1 MFNKIQVIISS
12 FMALIAVIMTVIIVF
27 SIVSLSYTKA
37 EYAQLLDESTNKY
50 QLVSS
55 MESSATSV
63 RYRKQLGYDIS
74 FEQLK
79 LIMVIKDYIATYQEN
94 GTKDVELMKGLL
106 ASFKDEGMDP
116 TTIMSTLQDMEDV
129 VKNSLDAKDVELST
143 MIDRLILFTIIAIV
157 LVLCIVAFLSYIL
170 PKKLATPIKKI
181 SEYAKNISHGNFE
194 TVDIPETKIKELVE
208 LTDSFEKLATSVST
222 IVDEID
228 TVCIEFSKGN
238 NRFIKVENLG
248 LEGDYLTVATK
259 VNEFVSNVSDMF
271 NEILKAVRE
280 YAHGNFDFEAKK
292 FKNEH
297 AIINTELS
305 MCQQNFKNII
315 VDINS
320 LIQSVGDG
328 DLTNSIDVDG
338 KTGDWLTIVNGLNN
352 LVESVAKPINMT
364 VDGLTELANA
374 NLSHRVDANSNL
386 KGSYKEIA
394 DTINYVSETLELY
407 VSDINNILKSLAE
420 RDLTVSSDIEY
431 AGDFNQIGINIA
443 SVTKNFKELLGS
455 MISAS
460 EQIQAGSKDMADS
473 SVGLAVG
480 ATQQAEAV
488 RILLDLSS
496 NVTEKSSENYT
507 AAKSA
512 KEYSDSVTSDIKNG
526 NELLVNL
533 NTAIT
538 NIASA
543 SKAIS
548 NINSVIDDI
557 AFQTNLL
564 ALNAAIEAVRAGSH
578 GKGFAVVA
586 DEVRNL
592 AGKSKIS
599 ASEANELIQET
610 LTRVEEG
617 VAVVND
623 TTSLLTNILGETTKI
638 GTIIDDVVTISID
651 QKDLSEK
658 MQVET
663 TKISDV
669 VNNISATSEETA
681 ATSEELA
688 SQIETF
694 NQSIASFQV

>member
-94 GTKDVELMKGLL
+94 GTEDVELMKGLL

-143 MIDRLILFTIIAIV
+143 MIDRLILFTIVAIV

-238 NRFIKVENLG
+238 NRFIKVENLK

-259 VNEFVSNVSDMF
+259 VNELVTNVSDMF
-271 NEILKAVRE
+271 NEILKAVGE
-280 YAHGNFDFEAKK
+280 YARGNFDFEAKK
-292 FKNEH
+292 FNNEH
-297 AIINTELS
+297 SIINKELS

-315 VDINS
+315 IDINS

-328 DLTNSIDVDG
+328 DLTKSIDIEG

-623 TTSLLTNILGETTKI
+623 TISLLTNILGETTKI

>member
-94 GTKDVELMKGLL
+94 GTEDVELMKGLL
-106 ASFKDEGMDP
+106 TSFKDEGMDP

-143 MIDRLILFTIIAIV
+143 MIDRLILFTIVAIV

-238 NRFIKVENLG
+238 NRFIKVENLK

-259 VNEFVSNVSDMF
+259 VNELVTNVSDMF
-271 NEILKAVRE
+271 NEILKAVGE
-280 YAHGNFDFEAKK
+280 YARGNFDFEAKK
-292 FKNEH
+292 FNNEH
-297 AIINTELS
+297 SIINKELS

-315 VDINS
+315 IDINS

-328 DLTNSIDVDG
+328 DLTKSIDIEG

-623 TTSLLTNILGETTKI
+623 TISLLTNILGETTKI

>member
-623 TTSLLTNILGETTKI
+623 TTSLLSNILGETTKI

>member
-94 GTKDVELMKGLL
+94 GTEDVELMKGLL

-143 MIDRLILFTIIAIV
+143 MIDRLILFTIVAIV

-228 TVCIEFSKGN
+228 NVCIEFSKGN
-238 NRFIKVENLG
+238 NRFIKVENLK

-259 VNEFVSNVSDMF
+259 VNELVTNVSDMF
-271 NEILKAVRE
+271 NEILKAVGE
-280 YAHGNFDFEAKK
+280 YARGNFDFEAKK
-292 FKNEH
+292 FNNEH
-297 AIINTELS
+297 SIINKELS

-315 VDINS
+315 IDINS

-328 DLTNSIDVDG
+328 DLTKSIDIEG

-623 TTSLLTNILGETTKI
+623 TISLLTNILGETTKI

>member
-94 GTKDVELMKGLL
+94 ETEDVELMKGLL